1 MKEEGVELNVKDI
14 SDFPKHPFK
23 INNDLNYE
31 ELKNS
36 IIESGVLVP
45 TIVRKKEDG
54 KYEMLSGHRRKK
66 ICEEQ
71 GIKKIPCIVKDVS
84 DEEAIILMVDSNLQ
98 RDKILPS
105 EKALAY
111 KMKYE
116 AIKHQGKTSDPL
128 GSKLSIEDIVKD
140 TNDSATQIRRYIRL
154 NYLIPEL
161 LQLVDDTVL
170 KDKRATLTMG
180 LRPAVELSYLSK
192 DDQELVYEEITYEDL
207 TPSHVQA
214 KRIREL
220 GEKGELD
227 SDILESIFLE
237 QKPNQAKR
245 LSFNE
250 ERIRKVLPKDIKD
263 YKIED
268 FIIKAIESYSKTLS
282 NERGDSYDLDI

>member
-1 MKEEGVELNVKDI
+1 MKEEVVELNVKDI
-14 SDFPKHPFK
+14 CDFPKHPFK

-71 GIKKIPCIVKDVS
+71 GIEKIPCIVKDIS

-105 EKALAY
+105 EKAMAY
-111 KMKYE
+111 KMKYDAMKSMTPSVSNKRKDE
-116 AIKHQGKTSDPL
+116 IL
-128 GSKLSIEDIVKD
+128 GEQVGESRE
-140 TNDSATQIRRYIRL
+140 QIRRYIRL
-154 NYLIPEL
+154 NNLIPEL

-170 KDKRATLTMG
+170 KDKRSALTMG

-227 SDILESIFLE
+227 SDVLESIFLE
-237 QKPNQAKR
+237 QKPNQAKM

>member
-1 MKEEGVELNVKDI
+1 MSDKIVELNVKDI
-14 SDFPKHPFK
+14 KDFPKHPFK
-23 INNDLNYE
+23 INNDINYE

-71 GIKKIPCIVKDVS
+71 GIEKIPCIVKDIS

-105 EKALAY
+105 EKAMAY
-111 KMKYE
+111 KMKYDAMKSMTPSVSNKRKDE
-116 AIKHQGKTSDPL
+116 IL
-128 GSKLSIEDIVKD
+128 GEQVGESRE
-140 TNDSATQIRRYIRL
+140 QIRRYIRL
-154 NYLIPEL
+154 NNLIPEL

-170 KDKRATLTMG
+170 KDKRSALTMG

-227 SDILESIFLE
+227 SDVRESIFLE
-237 QKPNQAKR
+237 QKPNQAKM

-268 FIIKAIESYSKTLS
+268 FIIKAIENYSKTLS

>member
-1 MKEEGVELNVKDI
+1 MKEEVVELNVKDI
-14 SDFPKHPFK
+14 CDFPKHPFK

-36 IIESGVLVP
+36 IIESGILVP

-71 GIKKIPCIVKDVS
+71 GIKKIPCIVKDIS

-105 EKALAY
+105 EKAMAY
-111 KMKYE
+111 KMKYDAMKSMTPSVSNKRKDE
-116 AIKHQGKTSDPL
+116 IL
-128 GSKLSIEDIVKD
+128 GEQVGESRE
-140 TNDSATQIRRYIRL
+140 QIRRYIRL
-154 NYLIPEL
+154 NNLIPEL

-170 KDKRATLTMG
+170 KDKRSALTMG

-214 KRIREL
+214 KKIREL

-227 SDILESIFLE
+227 SDVLESIFLE
-237 QKPNQAKR
+237 PKPNQ
-245 LSFNE
+245 
-250 ERIRKVLPKDIKD
+250 
-263 YKIED
+263 KIE
-268 FIIKAIESYSKTLS
+268 YL
-282 NERGDSYDLDI
+282 

>member
-1 MKEEGVELNVKDI
+1 MKEEVVELNVKDI
-14 SDFPKHPFK
+14 CDFPKHPFK

-45 TIVRKKEDG
+45 TIVRKKDDG

-71 GIKKIPCIVKDVS
+71 GIKKIPCIVKDIS

-105 EKALAY
+105 EKAMAY
-111 KMKYE
+111 KMKYDAMKSMTPSVSNKRKDE
-116 AIKHQGKTSDPL
+116 IL
-128 GSKLSIEDIVKD
+128 GEQVGESRE
-140 TNDSATQIRRYIRL
+140 QIRRYIRL
-154 NYLIPEL
+154 NNLIPEL

-170 KDKRATLTMG
+170 KDKRSALTMG

-237 QKPNQAKR
+237 QKPNQTKR

>member
-1 MKEEGVELNVKDI
+1 MSDKIVELNVKDI
-14 SDFPKHPFK
+14 KDFPKHPFK

-71 GIKKIPCIVKDVS
+71 GIEKIPCIVKDIS

-105 EKALAY
+105 EKAMAY
-111 KMKYE
+111 KMKYDAMKSMTPSVSNKRKDE
-116 AIKHQGKTSDPL
+116 IL
-128 GSKLSIEDIVKD
+128 GEQVGESRE
-140 TNDSATQIRRYIRL
+140 QIRRYIRL
-154 NYLIPEL
+154 NNLIPEL

-170 KDKRATLTMG
+170 KDKRSALTMG

-227 SDILESIFLE
+227 SDVLESIFLE
-237 QKPNQAKR
+237 QKPNQAKM